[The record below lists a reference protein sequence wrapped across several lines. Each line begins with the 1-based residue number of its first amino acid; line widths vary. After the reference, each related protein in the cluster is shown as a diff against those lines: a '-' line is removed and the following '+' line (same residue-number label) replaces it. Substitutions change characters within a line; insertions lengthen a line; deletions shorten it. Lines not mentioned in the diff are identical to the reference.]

1 MSEIKNYFDGITT
14 AKSTEDIVKSVMAR
28 AEKHSEKSRM
38 RFRPLAAAAAAA
50 VALVGGVSAAAA
62 TGLIDFNEIFGG
74 RITTQDEQ
82 LAGALVGAAQDFTW
96 SVSDD
101 DYMIELKGITG
112 SKSDMLLVYE
122 IARTDGKPVTDFM
135 TNIPED
141 GRLEGFID
149 IAFSDE
155 SAICGI
161 KDSNQFIVNEQGNI
175 EVYNRMITGGDIS
188 GRHYS
193 TEVVNLYPKKIMND
207 FLAKQDSG
215 AFMWR
220 HLTDVP
226 PIGFYNEEAWAE
238 GKPMDIALD
247 DERIIGLELTWS
259 VDFTYSPS
267 ETAILSKS
275 ISDEGATMT
284 ISRKA
289 NLGDEAEA
297 LDCTLTKSHF
307 SCVSGWLEV
316 EYEGEIMSQAS
327 ADGCNEVYLLM
338 ADGSQMP
345 CVYVGFVNITS
356 HNDDP
361 VTTTIQAE
369 VRYSETLD
377 DPITAIDISE
387 ITAISINGETFP
399 LA

>member
-1 MSEIKNYFDGITT
+1 MSEIKSYFDGITT
-14 AKSTEDIVKSVMAR
+14 AKSTEDIAKNVMA
-28 AEKHSEKSRM
+28 AEKRTESSRM
-38 RFRPLAAAAAAA
+38 RFKPFAVAAAAA
-50 VALVGGVSAAAA
+50 VVLVGGVTAAAA

-82 LAGALVGAAQDFTW
+82 LAGALVGAAHDFSWT
-96 SVSDD
+96 VSDD

-141 GRLEGFID
+141 GRLEGFIG
-149 IAFSDE
+149 IEFSDE
-155 SAICGI
+155 STIGI

-175 EVYNRMITGGDIS
+175 EVYNRMITDGDIS
-188 GRHYS
+188 GQRYS
-193 TEVVNLYPKKIMND
+193 TEVVNLYPKNIMND
-207 FLAKQDSG
+207 FLTEQDSG

-220 HLTDVP
+220 HLTEVP

-259 VDFTYSPS
+259 VDFTYTPS

-275 ISDEGATMT
+275 ISDEGVTMT
-284 ISRKA
+284 INRKS
-289 NLGDEAEA
+289 NLGDEAEP
-297 LDCTLTKSHF
+297 LDCTLTDSHF
-307 SCVSGWLEV
+307 SCVGGWLEF
-316 EYEGEIMSQAS
+316 EYEGEIMSFAS
-327 ADGCNEVYLLM
+327 ADGCNEVHLLM
-338 ADGSQMP
+338 ADGSQIP
-345 CVYVGFVNITS
+345 CVYIGFVNITF

-361 VTTTIQAE
+361 VTTTIKAE
-369 VRYSETLD
+369 IRYSETLD
-377 DPITAIDISE
+377 DPIKAIDISE
-387 ITAISINGETFP
+387 ITAISINGEIFS